1 MIKEHSK
8 TLQTGGGWSV
18 EHLFLKANEF
28 FLFTL
33 FVYKKRVGGQK
44 SSKICLCSF

>member
-18 EHLFLKANEF
+18 EHLFLEANEF
-28 FLFTL
+28 FLFLLRLYTSSEMS
-33 FVYKKRVGGQK
+33 KR
-44 SSKICLCSF
+44 SKNQSM